1 MIIKVLAGLVAV
13 VLVIAYLTPPVYK
26 LKEIELGVV
35 VLIGIALMLVDLVHS
50 MRKED

>member
-1 MIIKVLAGLVAV
+1 MIIKLFAGLVAV
-13 VLVIAYLTPPVYK
+13 VLVIAYLVPPVYK

>member
-1 MIIKVLAGLVAV
+1 MIIKLSAGLVAIA
-13 VLVIAYLTPPVYK
+13 LVIAYLVPPIYK

>member
-1 MIIKVLAGLVAV
+1 MIIKVLAGLVAI
-13 VLVIAYLTPPVYK
+13 VLVIAYLIPPIYK

-35 VLIGIALMLVDLVHS
+35 VLIGIALMLVDLVQS